1 MFILTSFRH
10 PNDITSMLNI
20 IMDQETSS
28 IIYNLIIIIEIFLID
43 FYVFMDP
50 NIFPGKVR
58 RLTSSDWICNGSF
71 LKNDFQVT
79 RDDSD
84 RNFYVF

>member
-1 MFILTSFRH
+1 
-10 PNDITSMLNI
+10 MLNI

-28 IIYNLIIIIEIFLID
+28 IVYNLIITIEIFLID

-71 LKNDFQVT
+71 FEKWFPSNTRWFWSQFLRLLNVMDPNIFLKKK
-79 RDDSD
+79 
-84 RNFYVF
+84 